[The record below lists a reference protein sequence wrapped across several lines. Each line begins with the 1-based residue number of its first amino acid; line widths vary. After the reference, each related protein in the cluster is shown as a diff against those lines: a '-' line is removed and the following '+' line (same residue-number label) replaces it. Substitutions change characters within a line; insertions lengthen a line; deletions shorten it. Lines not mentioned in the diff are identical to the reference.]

1 MNKIT
6 TTLEK
11 QDTDCLNI
19 RYIFTFNVPVSK
31 KAIYDNEEIIK
42 VSGVVSWNNGA
53 DIKKIQTDL
62 ERRYNDLQERLNKEE
77 VINPSVETS
86 WDGSKW
92 L

>member
-1 MNKIT
+1 MNKIVT
-6 TTLEK
+6 TEEK
-11 QDTDCLNI
+11 QTEDCLNI
-19 RYIFTFNVPVSK
+19 RYVFTFDVPVSK
-31 KAIYDNEEIIK
+31 RTIYDNQETIK

-53 DIKKIQTDL
+53 DMKRIQTDL
-62 ERRYNDLQERLNKEE
+62 ERRYNDLQEKLNKEE

>member
-1 MNKIT
+1 MNKIVT
-6 TTLEK
+6 TEEK
-11 QDTDCLNI
+11 QTEDCLNI
-19 RYIFTFNVPVSK
+19 RYVFTFDVPVSK
-31 KAIYDNEEIIK
+31 RTIYDNQETIK

-62 ERRYNDLQERLNKEE
+62 ERRYNDLQEKLNKEE